1 MAAPTKSVRRDV
13 WQAGR
18 LTGGTRTVP
27 EETPIAFTYDG
38 SSWAVMMATPSDL
51 KDFAIGFSLT
61 EGIVASRDEI
71 DSLDIVEVAAGI
83 ELRMRLATPR
93 GEALATRRRMLTG
106 PVGCGLCGI
115 ESIDEALRPI
125 PPVAADATATPA
137 DIDAALAAMAGAQ
150 KLNRLTHAVH
160 AAAFWTRERGLV
172 AVREDVG
179 RHNALDKL
187 AGALAGEGIAAA
199 SGLVVLTSRLSVEL
213 VQKAAMIGAPIL
225 VSVSAPTA
233 LALSTAEAAGITV
246 VAVARAD
253 GFEVFTKPGRI
264 AAHAARNV
272 AS

>member
-1 MAAPTKSVRRDV
+1 MAAPAKSVRRDV
-13 WQAGR
+13 WQGGR

-27 EETPIAFTYDG
+27 EETPIAFSYDG
-38 SSWAVMMATPSDL
+38 SSWAVMMATPADL
-51 KDFAIGFSLT
+51 RDFAIGFSLT
-61 EGIVASRDEI
+61 EGIVASPAEI
-71 DSLDIVEVAAGI
+71 VSLDIVEEAAGI

-93 GEALATRRRMLTG
+93 AEALAARRRMLTG

-115 ESIDEALRPI
+115 ESIDEALRPV
-125 PPVAADATATPA
+125 PAVLAEATATPA
-137 DIDAALAAMAGAQ
+137 DVDAALAAMAGAQ

-160 AAAFWTRERGLV
+160 AAAFWTRDRGLV

-187 AGALAGEGIAAA
+187 AGALAGEGIAPAT
-199 SGLVVLTSRLSVEL
+199 GLVLLTSRLSVEL
-213 VQKAAMIGAPIL
+213 VQKAAVMGAPIL

-233 LALSTAEAAGITV
+233 LALSTAEAAGISV

-253 GFEVFTKPGRI
+253 GFEIFTKPQRI
-264 AAHAARNV
+264 AAKPARNV